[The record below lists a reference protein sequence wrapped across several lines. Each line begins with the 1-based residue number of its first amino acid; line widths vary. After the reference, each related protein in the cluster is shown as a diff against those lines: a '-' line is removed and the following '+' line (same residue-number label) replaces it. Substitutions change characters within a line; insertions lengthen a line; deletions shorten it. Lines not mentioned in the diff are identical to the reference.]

1 MKKFTLT
8 IVAAL
13 VAVVAF
19 GQESRKE
26 SALQPSLDGKIVA
39 ETVEKK
45 LDKKSSASQRAASTV
60 DDLVGDY
67 YWTYQTSST
76 IAADPSTIEPTDK
89 SCFVTITATGNE
101 DELLLSGGLFE
112 QPVTGTVNWEYGV
125 VIIPRDQVAYID
137 EEDGACN
144 LYDLF
149 YDTEST
155 SWKTYT
161 GIYAYIQRDGS
172 LAFDDTQWLC
182 YIFTEGDWAGYLM
195 TPYTL
200 PGSVMTKLDP
210 TEYNIE
216 HGQVTF
222 ENGTMDSFTTI
233 DADDDGNTWYRLG
246 MAGHY
251 SGAGVTSASY
261 AGGSVLTPDNYLV
274 SPKVALGG
282 KITFYAAAQDQAW
295 PGEVFNVAVSTTGNT
310 SAADFTNI
318 WEADKTMT
326 AGGWFKY
333 EADLSKYAG
342 QEGYVAIR
350 HYNCTDMFR
359 LNVDDIT
366 ITDATGI
373 KIVKMG
379 KDGKAIWYNLNG
391 TRVDKPTKGVF
402 IQDGKKVVV
411 K

>member
-8 IVAAL
+8 IVAVL

-26 SALQPSLDGKIVA
+26 STPQPSLDGKIVA

-67 YWTYQTSST
+67 YWTYQT
-76 IAADPSTIEPTDK
+76 ADTRAVYPSTVEAEDGA
-89 SCFVTITATGNE
+89 CFVTITATGNE

-125 VIIPRDQVAYID
+125 VIIPRDQICYNHSVY
-137 EEDGACN
+137 GPCS
-144 LYDLF
+144 LYDVF
-149 YDTEST
+149 YDTESA
-155 SWKTYT
+155 SWKTYS
-161 GIYAYIQRDGS
+161 GIYAWIQRDGS
-172 LAFDDTQWLC
+172 LAFDDTQWLLPL
-182 YIFTEGDWAGYLM
+182 ITEGEWAGYPLEF
-195 TPYTL
+195 YL

-233 DADDDGNTWYRLG
+233 DADGDGNTWYRLG
-246 MAGHY
+246 IAGHY

-261 AGGSVLTPDNYLV
+261 AGGAALTPDNYLV

-282 KITFYAAAQDQAW
+282 KMTFYAAAQDQDW
-295 PGEVFNVAVSTTGNT
+295 PAEVFNVAVSTTGNT
-310 SAADFTNI
+310 SAADFTNV

-326 AGGWFKY
+326 DGGWFKY
-333 EADLSKYAG
+333 EVDLREYAG
-342 QEGYVAIR
+342 KEGYVAIR
-350 HYNCTDMFR
+350 HYNCTDNFR

-373 KIVKMG
+373 NIVKMG

-391 TRVDKPTKGVF
+391 TRVDKPTKGIF